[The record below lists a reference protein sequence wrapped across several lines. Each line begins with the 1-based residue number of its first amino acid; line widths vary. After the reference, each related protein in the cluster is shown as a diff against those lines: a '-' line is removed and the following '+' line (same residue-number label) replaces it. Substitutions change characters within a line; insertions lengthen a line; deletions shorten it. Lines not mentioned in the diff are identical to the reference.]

1 MDSFQHNRCSCSN
14 VLNQNLNLKFYH
26 TNFLFE
32 LFDIH
37 LNEQRT
43 TCHKCND
50 FKWKRKYISLI
61 LLGFVLGLMPFLA
74 HWIVITIIDSK

>member
-26 TNFLFE
+26 MSFLFE

-37 LNEQRT
+37 LNEQIT

-50 FKWKRKYISLI
+50 FKWDIYIYN
-61 LLGFVLGLMPFLA
+61 FAWFCFNLMSILA
-74 HWIVITIIDSK
+74 HQIVTTP